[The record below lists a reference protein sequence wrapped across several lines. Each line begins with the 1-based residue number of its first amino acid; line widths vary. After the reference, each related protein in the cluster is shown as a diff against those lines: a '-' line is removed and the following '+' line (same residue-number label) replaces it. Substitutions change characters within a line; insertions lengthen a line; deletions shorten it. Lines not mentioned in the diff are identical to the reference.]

1 MNHLFSF
8 KNVCREKMYAIVVG
22 AKTVKDAK
30 MQLNQD
36 KKWQYEGETSIT
48 SKSNAYDADLYF
60 VN

>member
-36 KKWQYEGETSIT
+36 KKWKY
-48 SKSNAYDADLYF
+48 
-60 VN
+60 